1 MIICVTSQGN
11 SVESRVD
18 PRFGRCAYFIFA
30 DTSTGK
36 FEAIKNPNIEATG
49 GAGPQSAQLVA
60 SKGAKKILTG
70 NVGPNA
76 MSTLAAAGIEVVTNV
91 WGSVKEAVDNN
102 K

>member
-1 MIICVTSQGN
+1 MIICVTSQGD

-18 PRFGRCAYFIFA
+18 PRFVCGPFFILA
-30 DTSTGK
+30 HPTREKLHPHNTPTK
-36 FEAIKNPNIEATG
+36 HATG

-91 WGSVKEAVDNN
+91 SGSVKEAVDNN